1 MQNLRGAALTV
12 LQAHQDFVLL
22 GSLQE
27 RFGCIKSAKAGV
39 NGKVIFMLHLCV
51 CVEVRVSNNHGCCY
65 TCCIQ
70 HTDTAAKNLFQL
82 LDIWTLVLATVT
94 QLDS

>member
-39 NGKVIFMLHLCV
+39 NGEVIFLLHLCV
-51 CVEVRVSNNHGCCY
+51 CVCVLKYVYLTTMAAVTPVVYN
-65 TCCIQ
+65 IQ
-70 HTDTAAKNLFQL
+70 ILLPRTFFNCWTFGLLYWQL
-82 LDIWTLVLATVT
+82 
-94 QLDS
+94 